1 MYVRDLQGNEYAMMA
16 TYTVNDEINGQ
27 VDVTIDV
34 LPNKPNSVFLKELAE
49 FWELVDDNEE
59 VFKIIY
65 CKKQGSGF
73 SQYKTIKAIPKLYDD
88 MSRARVYDRYDGSFP
103 IEDLFN
109 IIFAEVDYTH
119 TLIGAWSSIEI
130 EGYGDGETCLSMFQK
145 VLNRI
150 GAEFT
155 FMGPTVTIREKIGSE
170 TQIMYRHQLNASN
183 IIHEVDA
190 KEYYTYA
197 RGYGDYEDDEDGWK
211 NAKLKREYT
220 SPLASLLGKR
230 DAPPIKNGN
239 VTLVATMDT
248 NLKKLV
254 DESIQI
260 SVSADLIDLRKKNYP
275 YAQTNLGD
283 TVFLIDERIQMEEEV
298 RVVKR
303 SIKRDWKGDILDLN
317 FTFGTQGI
325 VSRYQSKLSSTIKQ
339 VTDILEGR
347 TKLPFPAM
355 ANEIQLVTQ
364 LLKSVQ
370 TQLKVAED
378 GSLLA
383 IDKTNPNYVVIFN
396 AAGIGISDDGGESF
410 KNALTGRGLLADAI
424 VANSITADKLDV
436 NAITVGFNNNSTN
449 LKLHSDLIEFYKD
462 NKKTAELNENGMGFW
477 YGYRF
482 IGGMGES
489 GKTGNPDVRGVSLD
503 LSEKGD
509 YVAFTYKKNATDTS
523 YTSLLTL
530 DPKGRMTGWSGLK
543 MDMPVKVVDDTGAA
557 HELSPALKLGSML
570 KGQTVY
576 LLTSP
581 PEDMPYI
588 QVSL

>member
-1 MYVRDLQGNEYAMMA
+1 MYVRDLTGNEFPIMA
-16 TYTVNDEINGQ
+16 TYTTNDEINGQ
-27 VDVTIDV
+27 IDMSIDV
-34 LPNKPNSVFLKELAE
+34 LPNKPNSVFMKDLSE
-49 FWELVDDNEE
+49 FWELVDDSEE
-59 VFKIIY
+59 IFKIIY
-65 CKKQGSGF
+65 CKKQGAGF
-73 SQYKTIKAIPKLYDD
+73 KQYKTIKAIPKFYDD
-88 MSRARVYDRYDGSFP
+88 LDRTRIYDRYDGSFP

-109 IIFAEVDYTH
+109 IVFEPTDYTH
-119 TLIGAWSSIEI
+119 TLIGAWTSIEI

-145 VLNRI
+145 ILNRI

-155 FMGPTVTIREKIGSE
+155 FLANTVTIREKIGSE
-170 TQIMYRHQLNASN
+170 TQVMYRHQLNASN

-211 NAKLKREYT
+211 NAKLKQEYT
-220 SPLASLLGKR
+220 SPLANLLGKR
-230 DAPPIKNGN
+230 EAPPIKNGN
-239 VTLVATMDT
+239 VKYASTLDE

-254 DESIQI
+254 DESIKI
-260 SVSADLIDLRKKNYP
+260 SVSADLYDLRKKNYP

-283 TVFLIDERIQMEEEV
+283 TVFLIDERIQLEEKV

-317 FTFGTQGI
+317 FTFGTSGI
-325 VSRYQSKLSSTIKQ
+325 VSRYQSKLSNAVKQ
-339 VTDILEGR
+339 ITDILEGR
-347 TKLPFPAM
+347 KKLPFQAM
-355 ANEIQLVTQ
+355 ANEIQLVSQ

-383 IDKTNPNYVVIFN
+383 IDKSNPNYVVIFN
-396 AAGIGISDDGGESF
+396 AAGIGISDDGGETF

-424 VANSITADKLDV
+424 IANSITADKLDV

-462 NKKTAELNENGMGFW
+462 NKKTAELNENGMEFW
-477 YGYRF
+477 YGLRH
-482 IGGMGES
+482 IGGMGET
-489 GKTGNPDVRGVSLD
+489 GKEGNPDVRGVSLN
-503 LSEKGD
+503 LTEKGD
-509 YVAFTYKKNATDTS
+509 YVAFSYRKNATDTS

-530 DPKGRMTGWSGLK
+530 DPKGRMTGWTGIK
-543 MDMPVKVVDDTGAA
+543 MDMPVKVVDNEGVS
-557 HELSPALKLGSML
+557 HELSSALKLGSAL

-576 LLTSP
+576 IATNS
-581 PEDMPYI
+581 DFSSYI
-588 QVSL
+588 QIRL